1 VVKDERLAA
10 WATPRVFEGPGYLRG
25 EFMADQSFR
34 REHRL
39 RKSALFAEVYAR
51 RCSAADASL
60 VVYGRHNDQAHTRL
74 GLSVSRKVGGAVQ
87 RNRWKRLLRETFRLV
102 RSELPHGIDLV
113 IIPRQ
118 KEVPSL
124 QALTAS
130 LASLAHRVVKK
141 LGPKAP

>member
-1 VVKDERLAA
+1 MSDR
-10 WATPRVFEGPGYLRG
+10 
-25 EFMADQSFR
+25 SFR
-34 REHRL
+34 PEHRL

-87 RNRWKRLLRETFRLV
+87 RNRWKRLLREAFRMV
-102 RSELPHGIDLV
+102 RSDLPSGIDLV

-118 KEVPSL
+118 ADVPKL
-124 QALTAS
+124 EALTVSISA
-130 LASLAHRVVKK
+130 LAGRVVKK
-141 LGPKAP
+141 LGPVTP